1 MAHALKFFTTTLL
14 AVVGG
19 GLTAGCTSKTIPD
32 WAMYRQEQARKAP
45 RVVAVARVASLSEP
59 LKMAT
64 DGPELEL
71 YSPEWYARER
81 ARDEAL
87 KKRYN
92 ICNGC

>member
-1 MAHALKFFTTTLL
+1 MAHALKLFTATLL
-14 AVVGG
+14 AAAGS
-19 GLTAGCTSKTIPD
+19 GLVGCTSKTVPD
-32 WAMYRQEQARKAP
+32 WAMYRQEPARKP
-45 RVVAVARVASLSEP
+45 KRVVAVERVASLSEP
-59 LKMAT
+59 LRTAAAES
-64 DGPELEL
+64 ELEM